1 MAAIIV
7 DTMAWEDSPIMAP
20 AFMEAY
26 MEHILMVHMEDMEDV
41 VGDMA
46 MVLMVDIR
54 NR

>member
-1 MAAIIV
+1 M

-20 AFMEAY
+20 AFMEV
-26 MEHILMVHMEDMEDV
+26 MEHILMVDTEDMEDV